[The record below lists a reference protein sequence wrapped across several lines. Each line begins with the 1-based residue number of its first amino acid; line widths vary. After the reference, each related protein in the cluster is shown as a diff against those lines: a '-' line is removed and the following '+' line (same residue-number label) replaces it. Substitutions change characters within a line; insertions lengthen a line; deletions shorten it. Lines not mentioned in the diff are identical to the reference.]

1 MKNRKVP
8 RYFQKLN
15 DYFNMGKFEWETGK
29 PKPQDDGTEGKDE
42 IDLLME
48 QQQKKNINF
57 KRRRNEI
64 NL

>member
-1 MKNRKVP
+1 MKKRKVP

-29 PKPQDDGTEGKDE
+29 PKPQDDG

-48 QQQKKNINF
+48 QNKKD
-57 KRRRNEI
+57 KKAK
-64 NL
+64 

>member
-1 MKNRKVP
+1 MKKRRVS

-29 PKPQDDGTEGKDE
+29 PKPQDNE

-48 QQQKKNINF
+48 QNKKD
-57 KRRRNEI
+57 KKAK
-64 NL
+64 

>member
-29 PKPQDDGTEGKDE
+29 PKPQNDE

-48 QQQKKNINF
+48 QNKKD
-57 KRRRNEI
+57 KKAK
-64 NL
+64 

>member
-1 MKNRKVP
+1 MKKRKVS

-29 PKPQDDGTEGKDE
+29 PKPQDNE

-48 QQQKKNINF
+48 QNKKE
-57 KRRRNEI
+57 KKAK
-64 NL
+64 

>member
-15 DYFNMGKFEWETGK
+15 DYFIMGKFEWETGK
-29 PKPQDDGTEGKDE
+29 PKPQDDE

-48 QQQKKNINF
+48 QNKKD
-57 KRRRNEI
+57 KKAK
-64 NL
+64 

>member
-29 PKPQDDGTEGKDE
+29 PKPQDDE

-48 QQQKKNINF
+48 QNKKY
-57 KRRRNEI
+57 KKAK
-64 NL
+64 

>member
-29 PKPQDDGTEGKDE
+29 PKPQDDG
-42 IDLLME
+42 IALLME
-48 QQQKKNINF
+48 QNKKH
-57 KRRRNEI
+57 KKAK
-64 NL
+64 

>member
-29 PKPQDDGTEGKDE
+29 PKPQDDE

-48 QQQKKNINF
+48 QNTKNKKA
-57 KRRRNEI
+57 K
-64 NL
+64 

>member
-1 MKNRKVP
+1 MKKRKVP

-29 PKPQDDGTEGKDE
+29 PKPEWNEGKDE

-48 QQQKKNINF
+48 QNKKD
-57 KRRRNEI
+57 KKAK
-64 NL
+64 

>member
-1 MKNRKVP
+1 MRNRRVP

-29 PKPQDDGTEGKDE
+29 PKPQYDE

-48 QQQKKNINF
+48 QNKKD
-57 KRRRNEI
+57 KKAK
-64 NL
+64 

>member
-1 MKNRKVP
+1 MKNRKFP

-29 PKPQDDGTEGKDE
+29 PKPQDDG

-48 QQQKKNINF
+48 QNKKD
-57 KRRRNEI
+57 KKAK
-64 NL
+64 

>member
-15 DYFNMGKFEWETGK
+15 DCFNMRKFEWETGK
-29 PKPQDDGTEGKDE
+29 PKPQDDE

-48 QQQKKNINF
+48 QNKKD
-57 KRRRNEI
+57 KKAK
-64 NL
+64 